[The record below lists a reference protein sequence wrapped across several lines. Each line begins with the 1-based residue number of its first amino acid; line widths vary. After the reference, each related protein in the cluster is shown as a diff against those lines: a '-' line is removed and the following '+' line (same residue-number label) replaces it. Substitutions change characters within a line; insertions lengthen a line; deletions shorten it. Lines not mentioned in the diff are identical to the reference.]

1 MEPIIGGSK
10 IGDSA
15 YSAGHCIDGLPSYT
29 LDRIRIDGM
38 MNVYCEC
45 GRIVWLDRS
54 EMGLKLSIGKKL
66 ECTHCRN
73 RRISEEIDSM
83 NRHFSGEDP
92 VAEF

>member
-1 MEPIIGGSK
+1 LEPIIGGSK
-10 IGDSA
+10 IGNVTCSA
-15 YSAGHCIDGLPSYT
+15 ECCIDSLLDKT

-45 GRIVWLDRS
+45 GRIVWLDRL

-73 RRISEEIDSM
+73 RRISEEIDSL
-83 NRHFSGEDP
+83 NRHFSGEESI
-92 VAEF
+92 AEF

>member
-1 MEPIIGGSK
+1 M
-10 IGDSA
+10 DM
-15 YSAGHCIDGLPSYT
+15 
-29 LDRIRIDGM
+29 IRIDGM

-66 ECTHCRN
+66 ECTCCRN
-73 RRISEEIDSM
+73 RRISEEIDSL

-92 VAEF
+92 VAEY

>member
-1 MEPIIGGSK
+1 M
-10 IGDSA
+10 
-15 YSAGHCIDGLPSYT
+15 
-29 LDRIRIDGM
+29 DRIRIDGM

-66 ECTHCRN
+66 ECTYCRN
-73 RRISEEIDSM
+73 RRISEEIDSL